1 VRPVVDQVLVI
12 RVQVMALAESMEI
25 VAVPVEVV
33 VRRSMQRLLVQ
44 AMLVDIHRLKVLQVE
59 QLS

>member
-59 QLS
+59 PLS

>member
-1 VRPVVDQVLVI
+1 VVDQVLVI
-12 RVQVMALAESMEI
+12 RVQVMALAETMEI

-44 AMLVDIHRLKVLQVE
+44 AMLVDIRPLKVLQVE
-59 QLS
+59 PLS

>member
-12 RVQVMALAESMEI
+12 RVQVMALAETMEI
-25 VAVPVEVV
+25 AAVPVEVV
-33 VRRSMQRLLVQ
+33 ALRSMQRLLVQ
-44 AMLVDIHRLKVLQVE
+44 AMLVDIHPLKVLQVE